1 VSRLL
6 LLIASLL
13 AAWPALAQEEA
24 EAPEPKPPAIREV
37 VEAGNYLFQRAFEDQ
52 DARALADLYTED
64 GRVLPPA
71 SPPVEGR
78 AAIAAF
84 WAEQMKTT
92 ARVRLETVDV
102 EADGDLAAEHGL
114 ATLIAHDGGETGIQY
129 VVVWKR
135 VGRRWHL
142 HRDIWNAAAA
152 EAPEGDE
159 GEVPDLGVGEA
170 PDGDADAAPD
180 AMAEPATEDAVPPP
194 TPSDASPDAASE
206 PSP

>member
-129 VVVWKR
+129 VV
-135 VGRRWHL
+135 
-142 HRDIWNAAAA
+142 
-152 EAPEGDE
+152 
-159 GEVPDLGVGEA
+159 GVGEA